1 MVRGAATS
9 GGGARGAPHPRGDGP
24 PGKSL
29 PSEEAECSP
38 PAWGWS
44 DVPVELNTNAFVLPT
59 RVGMVR
65 LRLPLLR
72 RQLCAPHPR
81 GDGPGAERRL
91 AGHAEGSPPAWGWS
105 DYPLGGSL
113 GHPVLPTR
121 VGMVRIS
128 AAAMSPQI
136 SAPRPRGRGADCG
149 LLLM

>member
-65 LRLPLLR
+65 GQSGGWPGTLR
-72 RQLCAPHPR
+72 APHPR
-81 GDGPGAERRL
+81 GDGPITLWVVVWAIL
-91 AGHAEGSPPAWGWS
+91 CSPPAWGWS
-105 DYPLGGSL
+105 
-113 GHPVLPTR
+113 
-121 VGMVRIS
+121 
-128 AAAMSPQI
+128 AF
-136 SAPRPRGRGADCG
+136 
-149 LLLM
+149 